1 MILKHD
7 LLDACRMKPRPKPI
21 SRQMYTAAM
30 GQLHG
35 GRGTTAVQGVL
46 DHGDGSVEN
55 SAITTVLMRSITMLI
70 ALRALVGSRSTST
83 FTRSML
89 PLRMV

>member
-1 MILKHD
+1 
-7 LLDACRMKPRPKPI
+7 MKPRPKPI

-30 GQLHG
+30 GSSMAGEVRPLF
-35 GRGTTAVQGVL
+35 RAFWITVMDPL
-46 DHGDGSVEN
+46 KN